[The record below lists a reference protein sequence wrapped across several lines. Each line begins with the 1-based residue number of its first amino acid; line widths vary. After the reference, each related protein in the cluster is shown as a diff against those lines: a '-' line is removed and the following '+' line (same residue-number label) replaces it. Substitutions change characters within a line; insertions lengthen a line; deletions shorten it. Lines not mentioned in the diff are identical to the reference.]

1 VAQVA
6 FSVVLVVAAGLFIR
20 SFVSLA
26 NRDLGLN
33 ADPVLVV
40 TVDSQGTTVE
50 PSNRVSLYE
59 RTRAA
64 VLTLPNVAEA
74 AVSLLTPS
82 GGGGFTRSVEILNTA
97 RAGPPTRSS
106 VPADGLASGETR
118 SVDGSVAVLRE
129 S

>member
-1 VAQVA
+1 MAQVA